1 MNYSA
6 KPQPQ
11 GTAQL
16 FLIPLRR
23 HLYMKSEIVTA
34 FIYTLLIQYLELF
47 FLVDSAD
54 TVFSNK
60 VCTFKRPG
68 CVLADDSRML
78 TLVF

>member
-1 MNYSA
+1 
-6 KPQPQ
+6 
-11 GTAQL
+11 
-16 FLIPLRR
+16 
-23 HLYMKSEIVTA
+23 MKSEIVTA